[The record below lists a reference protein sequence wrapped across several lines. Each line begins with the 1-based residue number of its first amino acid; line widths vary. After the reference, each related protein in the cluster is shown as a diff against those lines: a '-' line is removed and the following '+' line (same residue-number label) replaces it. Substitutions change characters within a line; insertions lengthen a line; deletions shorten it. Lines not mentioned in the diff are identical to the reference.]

1 MSTAF
6 APLPAYS
13 YPAFNSQPY
22 NYTNNPYPPY
32 CGKFKSRMA
41 EWSYPRKRNDHTD
54 SAKFFAR
61 KLNEAHTEY
70 WAGTIDFESYLES
83 IVNYLE
89 PKGDSDV
96 INGFLTV
103 TATALEGGT
112 FCSNQKLKFSTV
124 LLKAFQAYVE
134 DTCPVQ
140 DNDEVAAAGDETED
154 HNPAPAPLNHAER
167 QKGLTRANIEAA
179 YEDTLKEGL
188 TPTEKHF
195 AMERFIGLVIGFAK
209 RKVMSTMFHLPQGT
223 VDDKA
228 QDVAVTVWEKLH
240 TFKGGVGNI
249 YPWLHRICY
258 TKSLEGIRESN
269 KHVETYVPLLVEIKN
284 APGEFKEHPE
294 LYGGTISVKRNGKVT
309 YQEPRRIFHRPLPDF
324 IQGIDLE
331 ICTYIRAGRT
341 YAQIADILS
350 LTEMGVKKRVRK
362 MAKVIQQ
369 TKTNSARSSTV

>member
-13 YPAFNSQPY
+13 YPTSNSQPY
-22 NYTNNPYPPY
+22 DRITNPFPPY
-32 CGKFKSRMA
+32 YGKFKSRME
-41 EWSYPRKRNDHTD
+41 EWSYPRKRNDRTD
-54 SAKFFAR
+54 SAKFFAK

-70 WAGTIDFESYLES
+70 WDGKIDLESYTDA
-83 IVNYLE
+83 IINYLE

-103 TATALEGGT
+103 TATALEDGT

-124 LLKAFQAYVE
+124 LLKAFQAFVA

-140 DNDEVAAAGDETED
+140 DNDEVAAAGDETEA

-179 YEDTLKEGL
+179 YGSTLKEGM

-195 AMERFIGLVIGFAK
+195 AMECFYDLVIRFAK
-209 RKVMSTMFHLPQGT
+209 RKVLGAMFDLPQGT

-228 QDVAVTVWEKLH
+228 QDVAVAVWEKLH
-240 TFKGGVGNI
+240 TFQGGVRNI

-258 TKSLEGIRESN
+258 TTGRDGIRDCN
-269 KHVETYVPLLVEIKN
+269 KHAETYVPLLVEIKD
-284 APGEFKEHPE
+284 APGEFKEHPD
-294 LYGGTISVKRNGKVT
+294 LYSGTVSIKRNGKTV
-309 YQEPRRIFHRPLPDF
+309 YQEPRPVFHRKLPDF

-341 YAQIADILS
+341 YAQIADIMS
-350 LTEMGVKKRVRK
+350 LTEPAVKLRVRK
-362 MAKVIQQ
+362 MRQAIQQ
-369 TKTNSARSSTV
+369 TKTESRTE